1 MHEPLAEDRYGRVSV
16 GSLIAEQPPTQT
28 LLSGTKNTHR
38 LYIHRSKSA
47 DAVRT
52 SRHAWRALACSAA
65 AALNERSGSAGAPSA
80 SSYSMMR
87 TRREAASQAWQGMP
101 HMLGYV
107 GYMVG
112 YMGQGEVRSMGAPSA
127 SSYSMM
133 RTRREAASQAWQG
146 MPRLPRSAR
155 SAAGVIAATA
165 AHSEHTSWLMLPC
178 ISTVAPAAA
187 RRHAQHTPV
196 RCEGPNRRAPRSR
209 ALTGAACLA
218 LSKARA

>member
-65 AALNERSGSAGAPSA
+65 AALNERSGSA
-80 SSYSMMR
+80 
-87 TRREAASQAWQGMP
+87 
-101 HMLGYV
+101 
-107 GYMVG
+107 
-112 YMGQGEVRSMGAPSA
+112 GAPSA